1 MLLCIEAQA
10 MEFLGSWF
18 NASVA
23 SSSVSSNLRGTDA
36 LPSES
41 TVVGNGNRLT
51 SLENQFRLPVEWVN
65 MFWNMDPAR
74 SSFSPKLAAIVT
86 GRPTMGQE

>member
-1 MLLCIEAQA
+1 

-51 SLENQFRLPVEWVN
+51 SLENQFRLPVEWGVEEHEYGYPTG
-65 MFWNMDPAR
+65 DTTIIPYTTASPR
-74 SSFSPKLAAIVT
+74 SRHSPPYL
-86 GRPTMGQE
+86 